1 VKSFQTGKSW
11 GPFVEACR
19 SPELEKKA
27 ADFEN
32 AFLFN
37 PIFAGS
43 VGVSKFHRLV
53 LAAVRGRRGTQDVC
67 LRCSR
72 TCKVVRASSGLPS
85 SFVCLDVEVDK

>member
-1 VKSFQTGKSW
+1 MKSFQTGKSW

-19 SPELEKKA
+19 SPELEKKE

-53 LAAVRGRRGTQDVC
+53 LAAVRDRRGVQRLC
-67 LRCSR
+67 CRCRYQKS
-72 TCKVVRASSGLPS
+72 CGVLSASNGLPS
-85 SFVCLDVEVDK
+85 FFVCFDVVT